1 MKALII
7 VTVIIMFRPLLV
19 ACILVS
25 DQPPSS
31 FCSPPQLSQPLFEVK
46 VLFLADIAL
55 FYHVPCCKLHCA
67 PNSQCVKK
75 LNYFFHTPSFCVL
88 SSVKKQD
95 ITSSKYN
102 NGIMS
107 NKGLPPSLIGVELV
121 YSSETNATN
130 SGLIEKQRNL

>member
-25 DQPPSS
+25 DQPPSL

-55 FYHVPCCKLHCA
+55 FYNVPCCKLHCA

-75 LNYFFHTPSFCVL
+75 LNYSSYSVL
-88 SSVKKQD
+88 LCIIVS
-95 ITSSKYN
+95 
-102 NGIMS
+102 
-107 NKGLPPSLIGVELV
+107 
-121 YSSETNATN
+121 
-130 SGLIEKQRNL
+130 